1 VKGFLSELLA
11 RSRGV
16 ADVVRPR
23 VASLFEPQAAGLP
36 GDEGEAAPEQE
47 SETVA
52 VPSEPDTAGR
62 RPPQEP
68 EVLAYTS
75 SAPGGIPAQREVDAV
90 EIVEPV
96 PSPRVSTEQPAPVAP
111 APMPPARARES
122 AARGDTRA
130 LPETA
135 DTGVGRR
142 SEADAGELP
151 AVAARARHV
160 ERDVAGRRAVPPATQ
175 PLERQPPRP
184 SELAARRPPAL
195 GSPVPHRLLPP
206 PRRPRFEAPHG
217 EERAPSSEPTVHVT
231 IGRIEVRAV
240 ADQVPR
246 RKERPASPVMSLDE
260 YLASRSGKGPR

>member
-1 VKGFLSELLA
+1 VKGFLSDLLA
-11 RSRGV
+11 RSRGI

-23 VASLFEPQAAGLP
+23 VVSLFEPQAAGLP
-36 GDEGEAAPEQE
+36 GIEGEAAPEQE

-52 VPSEPDTAGR
+52 VPSEPDSAQR

-68 EVLAYTS
+68 EVQDTS
-75 SAPGGIPAQREVDAV
+75 TAPGRIPAQGEVDAV

-96 PSPRVSTEQPAPVAP
+96 PSPRVSAEQPAPVAP
-111 APMPPARARES
+111 APMPQARARES
-122 AARGDTRA
+122 ATRGDTRA
-130 LPETA
+130 LLETT

-142 SEADAGELP
+142 GKEDAGELP

-160 ERDVAGRRAVPPATQ
+160 ERDVSGRPAVPPATR
-175 PLERQPPRP
+175 PLEPQPPRP

-195 GSPVPHRLLPP
+195 GSPVPHGLLPP
-206 PRRPRFEAPHG
+206 PRRPRFERPHK

-231 IGRIEVRAV
+231 IGRVEVRAV

-260 YLASRSGKGPR
+260 YLTSRSGKGPR